1 MSRGGF
7 SSRGSDRGRGGGG
20 FSGRGGGGRG
30 GGRGGFGGGGGGG
43 GGYDEVPE
51 SVKGEREERARRA
64 REEFAVDGGLGAAV
78 ASFVH
83 ACEGQL
89 VFKQLGVVQVKK
101 GKRTSLSFSL
111 SLFLSLFLFSPCIYL
126 SL

>member
-1 MSRGGF
+1 
-7 SSRGSDRGRGGGG
+7 
-20 FSGRGGGGRG
+20 
-30 GGRGGFGGGGGGG
+30 
-43 GGYDEVPE
+43 V
-51 SVKGEREERARRA
+51 REKSEKRRA

-101 GKRTSLSFSL
+101 GKRTSLSFSSL
-111 SLFLSLFLFSPCIYL
+111 SISLLASCIYL
-126 SL
+126 SLCYI